1 MTINARL
8 GGSIVAIVTPMQAD
22 GAVDYKCLEALVE
35 WHISEGTDGIV
46 AVGTTGES
54 ATLAVEEHL
63 EVIRRVIAQV
73 KGRIPVIAGT
83 GANATSEAIELT
95 RAAAALG
102 ADACLV
108 VTPYYN
114 KPPQEGLYQ
123 HYKAIA
129 EAVAVPIILYNVP
142 GRTGCDLQPATVAR
156 LASIPNIIGLKEAVG
171 TAERRAALLAL
182 KLPADFLLLSGDD
195 ETAREAILAGF
206 KGDISVTANIAPKQ
220 MHLLC
225 AAARAGD
232 AATAAVLDAQLLPLH
247 QHLFVEPN
255 PIPVKWALH
264 AMGRIPTGLR
274 LPLVPLSPSAEPT
287 VLAALKAAGIA
298 TGPAA

>member
-1 MTINARL
+1 MTIQTRL

-35 WHISEGTDGIV
+35 WHIIEGTDGIV

-54 ATLAVEEHL
+54 ATLDVDEHL
-63 EVIRRVIAQV
+63 EVIRRVIATA
-73 KGRIPVIAGT
+73 KGRVPVIAGT
-83 GANATSEAIELT
+83 GANSTREAIELT
-95 RAAAALG
+95 RAAASAG

-114 KPPQEGLYQ
+114 KPPQEGLFQ

-142 GRTGCDLQPATVAR
+142 GRTGCDMQPITVMRLAR
-156 LASIPNIIGLKEAVG
+156 LPNIVGLKEAVG

-182 KLPADFLLLSGDD
+182 PLPQDFVLLSGDD

-206 KGDISVTANIAPKQ
+206 KGDISVTANIAPRL
-220 MHLLC
+220 MHELC
-225 AAARAGD
+225 VAARAGEAD
-232 AATAAVLDAQLLPLH
+232 KAAAIDQQLLPLH
-247 QHLFVEPN
+247 QNLFVEPN

-264 AMGRIPTGLR
+264 SMGRIPNGLR
-274 LPLVPLSPSAEPT
+274 LPLVPLSTTAEPT
-287 VLAALKAAGIA
+287 VRAALKAAGIQS
-298 TGPAA
+298 

>member
-8 GGSIVAIVTPMQAD
+8 GGSIVALVTPMQAD
-22 GAVDYKCLEALVE
+22 GAVDYPCLEALVE

-54 ATLAVEEHL
+54 ATLDVDEHF
-63 EVIRRVIAQV
+63 EVVRRVIAV
-73 KGRIPVIAGT
+73 AKGRIPVIAGT
-83 GANATSEAIELT
+83 GANSTREAIEWT
-95 RAAAALG
+95 QMAADLK
-102 ADACLV
+102 ADACLI

-142 GRTGCDLQPATVAR
+142 GRTGCDMQPITVMR
-156 LASIPNIIGLKEAVG
+156 LAKIPNIIGLKEAVG
-171 TAERRAALLAL
+171 SAERRAALLAIP
-182 KLPADFLLLSGDD
+182 LPADFVLLSGDD

-206 KGDISVTANIAPKQ
+206 KGDISVTANVAPRQ
-220 MHLLC
+220 MHAVC

-232 AATAAVLDAQLLPLH
+232 AAQAAALDAELLPLH

-264 AMGRIPTGLR
+264 AMGRIPAGLR
-274 LPLVPLSPSAEPT
+274 LPLVPMSSTAEPT
-287 VLAALKAAGIA
+287 VRAALKAAGISV
-298 TGPAA
+298 

>member
-8 GGSIVAIVTPMQAD
+8 GGSIVALVTPMQAD
-22 GAVDYKCLEALVE
+22 GTVDYPCLEALVE

-54 ATLAVEEHL
+54 ATLDVEEHF
-63 EVIRRVIAQV
+63 EVVRRVIAV
-73 KGRIPVIAGT
+73 AKGRIPVIAGT
-83 GANATSEAIELT
+83 GANSTREAIEWT
-95 RAAAALG
+95 QMAADLK
-102 ADACLV
+102 ADACLI

-123 HYKAIA
+123 HYKSIA

-142 GRTGCDLQPATVAR
+142 GRTGCDMQPITVMR
-156 LASIPNIIGLKEAVG
+156 LAKIPNIIGLKEAVG
-171 TAERRAALLAL
+171 SAERRAALLAIP
-182 KLPADFLLLSGDD
+182 LPKDFVLLSGDD

-206 KGDISVTANIAPKQ
+206 KGDISVTANVAPRQ
-220 MHLLC
+220 MHAVC
-225 AAARAGD
+225 AAALAGD
-232 AATAAVLDAQLLPLH
+232 AAKAAALDADLLPLH

-264 AMGRIPTGLR
+264 AMGRIPAGLR
-274 LPLVPLSPSAEPT
+274 LPLVPMSSTAEPT
-287 VLAALKAAGIA
+287 VRAALKAAGISV
-298 TGPAA
+298 

>member
-1 MTINARL
+1 MTLSSRL

-22 GAVDYKCLEALVE
+22 GAVDYKCLDALVE
-35 WHISEGTDGIV
+35 WHIAEGTDGIV

-54 ATLAVEEHL
+54 ATLEIDEHL
-63 EVIRRVIAQV
+63 EVVRRVIAV
-73 KGRIPVIAGT
+73 ARGRVPVIAGT
-83 GANATSEAIELT
+83 GANSTKEAIEWT
-95 RAAAALG
+95 KAAAALK

-129 EAVAVPIILYNVP
+129 EAVDVPVILYNVP
-142 GRTGCDLQPATVAR
+142 GRTGCDLLPATVAR
-156 LASIPNIIGLKEAVG
+156 LAAIKNIVGLKEAVG
-171 TAERRAALLAL
+171 TVERRAALLAL
-182 KLPADFLLLSGDD
+182 KLPADFVLLSGDD

-206 KGDISVTANIAPKQ
+206 KGDISVTANVAPRLMHQ
-220 MHLLC
+220 MC

-232 AATAAVLDAQLLPLH
+232 AAKAAEIDAKLLPLH
-247 QHLFVEPN
+247 QKLFVEPN

-264 AMGRIPTGLR
+264 TMGRIPPGLR
-274 LPLVPLSPSAEPT
+274 LPLVPMSSSAEPS
-287 VLAALKAAGIA
+287 VRAALQAAGL
-298 TGPAA
+298 TS

>member
-1 MTINARL
+1 MTIHTRL

-35 WHISEGTDGIV
+35 WHIAEGTDGIV

-54 ATLAVEEHL
+54 ATLDVDEHL
-63 EVIRRVIAQV
+63 EVIRRVIATA
-73 KGRIPVIAGT
+73 KGRVPVIAGT
-83 GANATSEAIELT
+83 GANSTREAIELT
-95 RAAAALG
+95 RAAAAAG

-114 KPPQEGLYQ
+114 KPPQEGLFQ

-142 GRTGCDLQPATVAR
+142 GRTGCDMQPITVMRLAR
-156 LASIPNIIGLKEAVG
+156 LPNIVGLKEAVG

-182 KLPADFLLLSGDD
+182 PLPKDFVLLSGDD

-206 KGDISVTANIAPKQ
+206 KGDISVTANIAPRL
-220 MHLLC
+220 MHELC
-225 AAARAGD
+225 AAARAGEAD
-232 AATAAVLDAQLLPLH
+232 KAAAIDRQLLPLH

-264 AMGRIPTGLR
+264 SMGRIPAGLR
-274 LPLVPLSPSAEPT
+274 LPLVPLSTTAEPT
-287 VLAALKAAGIA
+287 VRAALKAAGIQS
-298 TGPAA
+298 

>member
-1 MTINARL
+1 MTIQTRL

-35 WHISEGTDGIV
+35 WHIGEGTDGIV

-54 ATLAVEEHL
+54 ATLDVDEHL
-63 EVIRRVIAQV
+63 EVIRRVIATA
-73 KGRIPVIAGT
+73 KGRVPVIAGT
-83 GANATSEAIELT
+83 GANSTREAIELT
-95 RAAAALG
+95 RAAAAAG

-129 EAVAVPIILYNVP
+129 EAVTVPIILYNVP
-142 GRTGCDLQPATVAR
+142 GRTGCDMQPITVLR
-156 LASIPNIIGLKEAVG
+156 LSRLPNIVGLKEAVG
-171 TAERRAALLAL
+171 TGERRAALLAL
-182 KLPADFLLLSGDD
+182 PLPADFVLLSGDD

-206 KGDISVTANIAPKQ
+206 KGDISVTANIAPRL
-220 MHLLC
+220 MHELC
-225 AAARAGD
+225 AAARAGEAD
-232 AATAAVLDAQLLPLH
+232 KAAAIDQQLLPLH
-247 QHLFVEPN
+247 KDLFVEPN

-264 AMGRIPTGLR
+264 SMGRIPNGLR
-274 LPLVPLSPSAEPT
+274 LPLVPLSTSAEPT
-287 VLAALKAAGIA
+287 VRAALKAAGIQ
-298 TGPAA
+298 P